1 MTSNKT
7 SPWALGLIEAL
18 KCVGMIR
25 ASNLQTKNRLA
36 MLMLDSTLE
45 IAIRQYL
52 TNVKKITL
60 DDKQH
65 RHRDTLIRIA
75 KGHIDLE
82 AEVWDHLKYF
92 WMTRNPQYHQEA
104 NVVVTDVVFGEFQD
118 IVSHILKILYGIDS
132 HAHLSTLPSEL
143 FAADSTSNSVDFTK
157 LKSKTEI
164 VIAAVSSG
172 DIKGPAELNQVL
184 KKLGIKKKLKDV
196 EARVYLN
203 NNYFYKDDQ
212 GFRRLS
218 GAGLTK
224 LSSIVARLKPKG
236 NSDE

>member
-1 MTSNKT
+1 MSKKT

-18 KCVGMIR
+18 KCVGVIR

-60 DDKQH
+60 DEKQH
-65 RHRDTLIRIA
+65 RHRDTLIKIA
-75 KGHIDLE
+75 KGHIKLE
-82 AEVWDHLKYF
+82 DEVWDHLNYF
-92 WMTRNPQYHQEA
+92 WTTRNPQYHQEA
-104 NVVVTDVVFGEFQD
+104 NVVVTDVVFEEFQD
-118 IVSHILKILYGIDS
+118 VVSHVLRILYGIES
-132 HAHLSTLPSEL
+132 HPFLTLEPSEL
-143 FAADSTSNSVDFTK
+143 FAVDARPNTVGFAK

-172 DIKGPAELNQVL
+172 DLKGPNDLKQML
-184 KKLGIKKKLKDV
+184 KKLGIKKKINED

-203 NNYFYKDDQ
+203 SNYFYKDEH

-224 LSSIVARLKPKG
+224 LSSMTARLKSKG
-236 NSDE
+236 DSDE